1 MSWNRYALDSIPDTF
16 EGRLKV
22 MDLTFKS
29 EKELG
34 RRDHVKTTFRA
45 FLQGN
50 GILLHEKT
58 IQILNENGFTC
69 NKLEV

>member
-1 MSWNRYALDSIPDTF
+1 MSWNRYALDSVPDNF
-16 EGRLKV
+16 EDRLKV

-29 EKELG
+29 EKDLG
-34 RRDHVKTTFRA
+34 RRDYVKSTFPA
-45 FLQGN
+45 FLRGN

-69 NKLEV
+69 NKVEE